1 MLKSWLLRW
10 HRSLAIVAVIPIL
23 AWSLTGLLHPVM
35 SRWQPSA
42 IAMKP
47 PADLF
52 AAPVGTTWSDFPAPA
67 KTLPAGMQLRELRAL
82 TWQNQPYWV
91 LQTSTGERR
100 YFNARN
106 GKPAAI
112 EPAIIEALARHY
124 TGVTTPISSVREVRQ
139 FDDEY
144 VFVNRYL
151 PVWRV
156 AFDQPDGL
164 VAFIEPRSLQLTGL
178 SDTWK
183 TRFSVLFANLH
194 SWQWW
199 PHEPSRDWAMVFFLS
214 LSALVVISGLVR
226 ANSLPVRQETV
237 VTRRW
242 HRKLGWVVAAA
253 ALVWISSAAFH
264 VLVINKARPSF
275 ATYPLAHSFVSA
287 ELESPVPKS
296 ELQSA
301 RIQMVAT
308 ADGPIWRESMVGPMK
323 STSESSIAASHHQH
337 GHQKMPQLLESWV
350 SARTGE
356 RTTPERY
363 LRELTK
369 EVTGGSAPL
378 SVSTLTQFSTEYGFV
393 QKRLPVYQMQFE
405 NDVTIYLDPA
415 DSAVASVVSNL
426 DRAEG
431 FSFAYLHKG
440 HWFDFIGKTARDAVL
455 AAFALMIF
463 LTACFGVSLLRR
475 TKSSL

>member
-1 MLKSWLLRW
+1 M
-10 HRSLAIVAVIPIL
+10 
-23 AWSLTGLLHPVM
+23 
-35 SRWQPSA
+35 
-42 IAMKP
+42 
-47 PADLF
+47 
-52 AAPVGTTWSDFPAPA
+52 
-67 KTLPAGMQLRELRAL
+67 
-82 TWQNQPYWV
+82 
-91 LQTSTGERR
+91 
-100 YFNARN
+100 
-106 GKPAAI
+106 
-112 EPAIIEALARHY
+112 
-124 TGVTTPISSVREVRQ
+124 
-139 FDDEY
+139 
-144 VFVNRYL
+144 
-151 PVWRV
+151 
-156 AFDQPDGL
+156 
-164 VAFIEPRSLQLTGL
+164 
-178 SDTWK
+178 
-183 TRFSVLFANLH
+183 
-194 SWQWW
+194 
-199 PHEPSRDWAMVFFLS
+199 
-214 LSALVVISGLVR
+214 
-226 ANSLPVRQETV
+226 
-237 VTRRW
+237 
-242 HRKLGWVVAAA
+242 AAA
-253 ALVWISSAAFH
+253 ALAWISSAAFH